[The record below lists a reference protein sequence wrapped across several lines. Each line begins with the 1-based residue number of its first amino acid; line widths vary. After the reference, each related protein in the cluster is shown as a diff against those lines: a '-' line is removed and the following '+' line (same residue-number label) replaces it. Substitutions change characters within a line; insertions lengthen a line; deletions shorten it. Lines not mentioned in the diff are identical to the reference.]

1 MRQFFFI
8 LFALPSLYQSASA
21 QTLTGTW
28 EGIMSTEF
36 IRINIIQKNEAI
48 CGYTYDY
55 EISNPKNHC
64 KAYFSGYYD
73 KNRSVWILTGNQFI
87 ENSGGHIL
95 MRILLS
101 TKNGINYKNLQASVG
116 LNSIM
121 GAAFNL
127 GGEDSTLLTR
137 ISPKPTLLADDQP
150 TCFGITLTKPLV
162 KKQEKSTP
170 VIKKPIISKPVTLP
184 VIAVDSMVKQPIIS
198 PIPVVNKPLITEP
211 KIINRKQQIFGHI
224 PVTVKNIT
232 LQVYDNGEID
242 GDSVSIFYNNRLL
255 VNRQMLSEKPIL
267 INLQLDETVSLHQI
281 TLFAENLGSI
291 PPNTCL
297 VVITAGDK
305 RYEMHASSNLKENA
319 VLIFEYTGRR

>member
-8 LFALPSLYQSASA
+8 LFALPSLYQTASA

-73 KNRSVWILTGNQFI
+73 RNRSVWILTGNQFI

-150 TCFGITLTKPLV
+150 TCFGIPLTKTIV
-162 KKQEKSTP
+162 KKHSG
-170 VIKKPIISKPVTLP
+170 IKKPIISKPVTLP
-184 VIAVDSMVKQPIIS
+184 VIAVDSMVKQPIIT
-198 PIPVVNKPLITEP
+198 PISVLNKPLITEP

-319 VLIFEYTGRR
+319 VLIFEYTGKQ

>member
-1 MRQFFFI
+1 MLRSFFT
-8 LFALPSLYQSASA
+8 SLGFVVLCQTISA

-64 KAYFSGYYD
+64 KAYFTGYYD
-73 KNRSVWILTGNQFI
+73 KYRSVWVLSGNQFI
-87 ENSGGHIL
+87 ENSGGHVL
-95 MRILLS
+95 MRIILN
-101 TKNGINYKNLQASVG
+101 TKNGINNKNLPASIA
-116 LNSIM
+116 LNSIL

-127 GGEDSTLLTR
+127 GGDDSTLLTR
-137 ISPKPTLLADDQP
+137 ISNKPTGLTDNQSL
-150 TCFGITLTKPLV
+150 CFGMTPKNTVV
-162 KKQEKSTP
+162 KKQEKP
-170 VIKKPIISKPVTLP
+170 VPEIKKPINNKPINIP
-184 VIAVDSMVKQPIIS
+184 VIRMDTSVKQIIA
-198 PIPVVNKPLITEP
+198 PQIITENKPLITEP

-255 VNRQMLSEKPIL
+255 VNKQMLSEKPIL

-319 VLIFEYTGRR
+319 VLIFEYKGKQ